1 MVKRN
6 KALRSP
12 DRFLGADIGAAAAV
26 GAKIRDYNVFSLSVF
41 YDGFHG
47 AFFDTDGATVA
58 FFCIDYIGHS
68 YHLGI
73 SWKFEA
79 RNPKFETNSKF

>member
-26 GAKIRDYNVFSLSVF
+26 GALFRINYVCHNSVVSEIQFTKLKIS
-41 YDGFHG
+41 
-47 AFFDTDGATVA
+47 
-58 FFCIDYIGHS
+58 
-68 YHLGI
+68 
-73 SWKFEA
+73 
-79 RNPKFETNSKF
+79 NPNFQAPNYK

>member
-12 DRFLGADIGAAAAV
+12 DCFLGADIGAAAAV
-26 GAKIRDYNVFSLSVF
+26 
-41 YDGFHG
+41 
-47 AFFDTDGATVA
+47 GATVA

-68 YHLGI
+68 SVGSNIIY
-73 SWKFEA
+73 K
-79 RNPKFETNSKF
+79 T